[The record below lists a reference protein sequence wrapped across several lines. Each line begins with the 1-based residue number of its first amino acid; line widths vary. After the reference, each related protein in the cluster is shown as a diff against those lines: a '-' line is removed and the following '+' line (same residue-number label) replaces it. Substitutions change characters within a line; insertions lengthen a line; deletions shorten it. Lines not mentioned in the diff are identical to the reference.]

1 MTEEDA
7 KPDTGS
13 SSELGPQEDHR
24 DRQIWWALVAVGFVV
39 FIAIVLLG
47 RPLVGGRLT
56 AARNLDRATAII
68 AETDGDLRAIDR
80 AVRASVSTATPADT
94 EKALATVYAAR
105 KKLEEASSLSQSGFD
120 RLTEDEQRRALIVKA
135 IATARLEALVPAE
148 TALSNGGAVN
158 EQALRD
164 YEKAVEKVR
173 QADAAL
179 VKL

>member
-1 MTEEDA
+1 MAEEGA
-7 KPDTGS
+7 KAGTDS
-13 SSELGPQEDHR
+13 SPELQSQEDHR
-24 DRQIWWALVAVGFVV
+24 DRQVWWALVAVGLVV
-39 FIAIVLLG
+39 FVAIIMLG

-56 AARNLDRATAII
+56 AARNLDRATAVIG
-68 AETDGDLRAIDR
+68 ETDGPLQTIDR

-94 EKALATVYAAR
+94 EKALALVYATR
-105 KKLEEASSLSQSGFD
+105 KKLDEASSLSQNGFN
-120 RLTEDEQRRALIVKA
+120 RLTEDEQRRAVIVKN

-148 TALSNGGAVN
+148 TALSNGGAVK

-164 YEKAVEKVR
+164 YERALEKVR